1 LRADHAWSYR
11 FAEDKIG
18 ELFLRERRIKMG
30 KPPDY
35 NLSILNV
42 ETQQRNHS
50 CGAAWNNDDGSIQI
64 TLNYGI
70 VLRSDEAIRIRLF
83 PNDRKHPAKSKS
95 KPEYK
100 DEYAYGNDKI
110 CIRSRDDDIPF

>member
-1 LRADHAWSYR
+1 
-11 FAEDKIG
+11 
-18 ELFLRERRIKMG
+18 MG

-42 ETQQRNHS
+42 DTQQRNHS

-83 PNDRKHPAKSKS
+83 PNDRKPISDK
-95 KPEYK
+95 KPKNQY
-100 DEYAYGNDKI
+100 Y
-110 CIRSRDDDIPF
+110 RSELDDDDIPF

>member
-1 LRADHAWSYR
+1 
-11 FAEDKIG
+11 
-18 ELFLRERRIKMG
+18 MG

-42 ETQQRNHS
+42 KTQQRNHS

-83 PNDRKHPAKSKS
+83 PNDRKLQSNLKPHKPAGS
-95 KPEYK
+95 
-100 DEYAYGNDKI
+100 I
-110 CIRSRDDDIPF
+110 IRVDSLDDDIPF